1 MFVDASQSEIE
12 KEQYVGGIDTDC
24 VKEEVCVIQW
34 CLCTLVLVPGTRA
47 RLYHLVVQWYSSS
60 TW

>member
-34 CLCTLVLVPGTRA
+34 CLCTLVLGTGTGYPSQTVPPGGA
-47 RLYHLVVQWYSSS
+47 VVVQ
-60 TW
+60 